1 VRVRVQREV
10 NCKVEGEGW
19 GDLDWEGS
27 SSNEN
32 VQEDIFRYMSALFIK
47 FSSITHTYINIYARS
62 TRLHAIH
69 PVLRC
74 KLVYR
79 GLSTVIAY
87 TFGAENKLSSCQVV
101 QPVNVVALRL
111 HHKKVHY
118 L

>member
-1 VRVRVQREV
+1 VWVRVQREV
-10 NCKVEGEGW
+10 NCKGEGW
-19 GDLDWEGS
+19 WDLDWERS
-27 SSNEN
+27 TSNGN
-32 VQEDIFRYMSALFIK
+32 VPEDIFRYMSALFIK
-47 FSSITHTYINIYARS
+47 FSSITYTYIYARS

-69 PVLRC
+69 PVLRR
-74 KLVYR
+74 KLIYR

-101 QPVNVVALRL
+101 EGVNVVALRL